1 MWAYHDSR
9 DSRYRIPFG
18 AAPAGGT
25 VTLGL
30 STGGDSGA
38 HVALRTWVDGEGEAF
53 VPMTGEPEGDH
64 LRFSCEFTRE
74 SPAIVWYSFV
84 IERSDGRV
92 LRLSLIHI

>member
-18 AAPAGGT
+18 AAPTGGT

-30 STGGDSGA
+30 SIGGDSGA

-64 LRFSCEFTRE
+64 LRF
-74 SPAIVWYSFV
+74 FV
-84 IERSDGRV
+84 RV
-92 LRLSLIHI
+92 HARGPCDRVVLLRDRAL